1 MLLEPQSFPIIVNK
15 KDVTDNDEM
24 YTEQTYLKPKKIAEE
39 ENKKLDED
47 ELEENKKL
55 DEDELEE
62 DDDDE
67 DELEEDDDD
76 EDELEEDEYDEDE
89 LEEDDDDEDDK
100 PVSKSNRKNPIKTN
114 NNSKDLKNIDL
125 TPINKSFDKSFK
137 EIQKIQQ
144 AVQTLQKSLKNVEKQ
159 SMLNKQI
166 QSEIKEINK
175 KLMRI
180 EKNTTTVSKPQ
191 TKNVNLKATVNKK
204 AADNKKK
211 KTK

>member
-67 DELEEDDDD
+67 D
-76 EDELEEDEYDEDE
+76 
-89 LEEDDDDEDDK
+89 DK

-144 AVQTLQKSLKNVEKQ
+144 TVQTLQKSLKNVEKQ

-191 TKNVNLKATVNKK
+191 TKNVNLKSTVNKK

>member
-76 EDELEEDEYDEDE
+76 EDELEEDDDDEDE

-125 TPINKSFDKSFK
+125 TPTNKSFDKSFK

-144 AVQTLQKSLKNVEKQ
+144 TVQTLQKSLKNVEKQ

-204 AADNKKK
+204 AADNKK
-211 KTK
+211 

>member
-1 MLLEPQSFPIIVNK
+1 MLLEPQFFPIIVNK

-24 YTEQTYLKPKKIAEE
+24 YKEQTYLKPKKIAEE

-62 DDDDE
+62 DDD
-67 DELEEDDDD
+67 
-76 EDELEEDEYDEDE
+76 DEDE

-144 AVQTLQKSLKNVEKQ
+144 TVQTLQKSLKNVEKQ

>member
-1 MLLEPQSFPIIVNK
+1 MK
-15 KDVTDNDEM
+15 
-24 YTEQTYLKPKKIAEE
+24 
-39 ENKKLDED
+39 
-47 ELEENKKL
+47 LEE
-55 DEDELEE
+55 
-62 DDDDE
+62 
-67 DELEEDDDD
+67 
-76 EDELEEDEYDEDE
+76 
-89 LEEDDDDEDDK
+89 EDDK

-144 AVQTLQKSLKNVEKQ
+144 TVQTLQKSLKNVEKQ

>member
-47 ELEENKKL
+47 ELEEKKKH

-62 DDDDE
+62 EDDDE
-67 DELEEDDDD
+67 DELEE
-76 EDELEEDEYDEDE
+76 E
-89 LEEDDDDEDDK
+89 DDDEDDK

-144 AVQTLQKSLKNVEKQ
+144 IVQTLQKSLKNVEKQ

>member
-62 DDDDE
+62 DE
-67 DELEEDDDD
+67 DELEED
-76 EDELEEDEYDEDE
+76 EDELEEDEDEDE
-89 LEEDDDDEDDK
+89 DK

-144 AVQTLQKSLKNVEKQ
+144 TVQTLQKSLKNVEKQ

>member
-62 DDDDE
+62 DDEDE
-67 DELEEDDDD
+67 DELEEDD
-76 EDELEEDEYDEDE
+76 EDEDE
-89 LEEDDDDEDDK
+89 LEEDDEDEDDK

-144 AVQTLQKSLKNVEKQ
+144 TVQTLQKSLKNVEKQ

-204 AADNKKK
+204 AADNKK
-211 KTK
+211 

>member
-67 DELEEDDDD
+67 DELEEEDDD
-76 EDELEEDEYDEDE
+76 DEDE

-144 AVQTLQKSLKNVEKQ
+144 TVQTLQKSLKNVEKQ

>member
-62 DDDDE
+62 DDEDE
-67 DELEEDDDD
+67 DELEEDDED
-76 EDELEEDEYDEDE
+76 EDELEEE
-89 LEEDDDDEDDK
+89 DDDEDDK
-100 PVSKSNRKNPIKTN
+100 PVSKSNRNNSIKTN

-144 AVQTLQKSLKNVEKQ
+144 TVQTLQKSLKNVEKQ

>member
-62 DDDDE
+62 DDEDE
-67 DELEEDDDD
+67 DELEEDD
-76 EDELEEDEYDEDE
+76 EDEDE
-89 LEEDDDDEDDK
+89 LEEDDEDEDDK

-144 AVQTLQKSLKNVEKQ
+144 TVQTLQKSLKNVEKQ

>member
-76 EDELEEDEYDEDE
+76 ED
-89 LEEDDDDEDDK
+89 DK

-144 AVQTLQKSLKNVEKQ
+144 TVQTLQKSLKNVEKQ

>member
-1 MLLEPQSFPIIVNK
+1 MLLEPQYFHIIVNK

-76 EDELEEDEYDEDE
+76 ED
-89 LEEDDDDEDDK
+89 DK

-144 AVQTLQKSLKNVEKQ
+144 TVQTLQKSLKNVEKQ

>member
-24 YTEQTYLKPKKIAEE
+24 YKEQTYLKPKKIAEE
-39 ENKKLDED
+39 ENKKL
-47 ELEENKKL
+47 
-55 DEDELEE
+55 
-62 DDDDE
+62 
-67 DELEEDDDD
+67 
-76 EDELEEDEYDEDE
+76 
-89 LEEDDDDEDDK
+89 DEDDK

-144 AVQTLQKSLKNVEKQ
+144 TVQTLQKSLKNVEKQ

>member
-47 ELEENKKL
+47 ELEENKK
-55 DEDELEE
+55 
-62 DDDDE
+62 
-67 DELEEDDDD
+67 
-76 EDELEEDEYDEDE
+76 
-89 LEEDDDDEDDK
+89 
-100 PVSKSNRKNPIKTN
+100 PVSKSNKKNPIKTN

-144 AVQTLQKSLKNVEKQ
+144 TVQTLQKSLKNVEKQ

-166 QSEIKEINK
+166 Q
-175 KLMRI
+175 
-180 EKNTTTVSKPQ
+180 
-191 TKNVNLKATVNKK
+191 
-204 AADNKKK
+204 
-211 KTK
+211 

>member
-62 DDDDE
+62 DEDDE
-67 DELEEDDDD
+67 DELEDD
-76 EDELEEDEYDEDE
+76 EDELEDDEDE
-89 LEEDDDDEDDK
+89 LEDDEDEDDK

-144 AVQTLQKSLKNVEKQ
+144 TVQTLQKSLKNVEKQ

>member
-62 DDDDE
+62 EDDDE
-67 DELEEDDDD
+67 DELEEEDDD
-76 EDELEEDEYDEDE
+76 EDELEEEDDDEDE
-89 LEEDDDDEDDK
+89 LEEEDDDEDDK

-125 TPINKSFDKSFK
+125 T
-137 EIQKIQQ
+137 
-144 AVQTLQKSLKNVEKQ
+144 
-159 SMLNKQI
+159 
-166 QSEIKEINK
+166 
-175 KLMRI
+175 
-180 EKNTTTVSKPQ
+180 
-191 TKNVNLKATVNKK
+191 
-204 AADNKKK
+204 
-211 KTK
+211 

>member
-47 ELEENKKL
+47 ELEEDDE

-62 DDDDE
+62 DDEDE
-67 DELEEDDDD
+67 DELEEDD
-76 EDELEEDEYDEDE
+76 E
-89 LEEDDDDEDDK
+89 DEDDK

-144 AVQTLQKSLKNVEKQ
+144 TVQTLQKSLKNVEKQ

>member
-62 DDDDE
+62 EDDDE
-67 DELEEDDDD
+67 DELEEEDDD
-76 EDELEEDEYDEDE
+76 EDELEEE
-89 LEEDDDDEDDK
+89 DDDEDDK

-144 AVQTLQKSLKNVEKQ
+144 TVQTLQKSLKNVEKQ

>member
-39 ENKKLDED
+39 EDED
-47 ELEENKKL
+47 ELE
-55 DEDELEE
+55 DE
-62 DDDDE
+62 
-67 DELEEDDDD
+67 
-76 EDELEEDEYDEDE
+76 
-89 LEEDDDDEDDK
+89 DDEDDK
-100 PVSKSNRKNPIKTN
+100 PVSKSNRKNSIKTN

-144 AVQTLQKSLKNVEKQ
+144 IVQTLQKSLKNVEKQ

>member
-62 DDDDE
+62 DDEDE
-67 DELEEDDDD
+67 DELEEDD
-76 EDELEEDEYDEDE
+76 E
-89 LEEDDDDEDDK
+89 DEDDK

-144 AVQTLQKSLKNVEKQ
+144 TVQTLQKSLKNVEKQ

>member
-62 DDDDE
+62 DDDD
-67 DELEEDDDD
+67 
-76 EDELEEDEYDEDE
+76 DEDE

-144 AVQTLQKSLKNVEKQ
+144 TVQTLQKSLKNVEKQ

>member
-15 KDVTDNDEM
+15 KYVTDNNEM
-24 YTEQTYLKPKKIAEE
+24 YTEKTYLKPKKIAEE

-62 DDDDE
+62 EDDDE
-67 DELEEDDDD
+67 DELEEEDDD
-76 EDELEEDEYDEDE
+76 EDELEEE
-89 LEEDDDDEDDK
+89 DDDEDDK

-144 AVQTLQKSLKNVEKQ
+144 TVQTLQKNLKNVEKQ

-175 KLMRI
+175 KLMKI
-180 EKNTTTVSKPQ
+180 EKNILSNNSSLSTIFYYF
-191 TKNVNLKATVNKK
+191 LL
-204 AADNKKK
+204 
-211 KTK
+211 

>member
-62 DDDDE
+62 DDDD
-67 DELEEDDDD
+67 
-76 EDELEEDEYDEDE
+76 DEDE
-89 LEEDDDDEDDK
+89 LEEDDDDEEDELEEEEDDDDDK

-144 AVQTLQKSLKNVEKQ
+144 TVQTLQKSLKNVEKQ

-191 TKNVNLKATVNKK
+191 TKNVNLKSTVNKK

>member
-76 EDELEEDEYDEDE
+76 ED
-89 LEEDDDDEDDK
+89 DK

-144 AVQTLQKSLKNVEKQ
+144 TVQTLQKSLKNVEKQ

-191 TKNVNLKATVNKK
+191 TKNVNLKSTVNKK

>member
-62 DDDDE
+62 EDDDE
-67 DELEEDDDD
+67 DELEE
-76 EDELEEDEYDEDE
+76 
-89 LEEDDDDEDDK
+89 EDDDK
-100 PVSKSNRKNPIKTN
+100 PFSKSNRKNPIKTN

-144 AVQTLQKSLKNVEKQ
+144 TVQTLQKSLKNVEKQ

>member
-39 ENKKLDED
+39 ENKKIDED
-47 ELEENKKL
+47 ELEENKKQ

-62 DDDDE
+62 DDE
-67 DELEEDDDD
+67 
-76 EDELEEDEYDEDE
+76 
-89 LEEDDDDEDDK
+89 DEDDK

-144 AVQTLQKSLKNVEKQ
+144 TVQTLQKNLKNVEKQ

>member
-76 EDELEEDEYDEDE
+76 DEDE
-89 LEEDDDDEDDK
+89 LEEDDDDEEDELEEEEDDDDDK

-114 NNSKDLKNIDL
+114 NNSKDLKNI
-125 TPINKSFDKSFK
+125 
-137 EIQKIQQ
+137 
-144 AVQTLQKSLKNVEKQ
+144 
-159 SMLNKQI
+159 
-166 QSEIKEINK
+166 
-175 KLMRI
+175 
-180 EKNTTTVSKPQ
+180 
-191 TKNVNLKATVNKK
+191 
-204 AADNKKK
+204 
-211 KTK
+211 

>member
-47 ELEENKKL
+47 ELEENDD

-67 DELEEDDDD
+67 DELEEDDD
-76 EDELEEDEYDEDE
+76 DEDE

-144 AVQTLQKSLKNVEKQ
+144 TVQTLQKSLKNVEKQ

>member
-67 DELEEDDDD
+67 
-76 EDELEEDEYDEDE
+76 Y
-89 LEEDDDDEDDK
+89 DK

-144 AVQTLQKSLKNVEKQ
+144 IVQTLQKSLKNVEKQ

-180 EKNTTTVSKPQ
+180 EKNT
-191 TKNVNLKATVNKK
+191 
-204 AADNKKK
+204 
-211 KTK
+211 